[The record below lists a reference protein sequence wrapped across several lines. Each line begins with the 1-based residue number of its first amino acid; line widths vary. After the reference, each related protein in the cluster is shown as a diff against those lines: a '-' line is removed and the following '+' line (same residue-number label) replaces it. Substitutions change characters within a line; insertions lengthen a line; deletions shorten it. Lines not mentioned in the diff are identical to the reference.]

1 MEIDIM
7 KELDHP
13 NIIKLFEVFEDSRF
27 VYLVM
32 ELCEGGELF
41 DKIIECTH
49 FTESTAKYYFRQMMQ
64 ALSYIH
70 NKNIVHRDLKPE
82 NFLLLDNS
90 QNSPL
95 KIIDFGLSMKFDQVE

>member
-13 NIIKLFEVFEDSRF
+13 HVIKLFDVFEDARF

-41 DKIIECTH
+41 DKIIEKGIIII
-49 FTESTAKYYFRQMMQ
+49 KYMMII
-64 ALSYIH
+64 SKYD
-70 NKNIVHRDLKPE
+70 NINDNIIMIKR
-82 NFLLLDNS
+82 LLN
-90 QNSPL
+90 
-95 KIIDFGLSMKFDQVE
+95 IFI